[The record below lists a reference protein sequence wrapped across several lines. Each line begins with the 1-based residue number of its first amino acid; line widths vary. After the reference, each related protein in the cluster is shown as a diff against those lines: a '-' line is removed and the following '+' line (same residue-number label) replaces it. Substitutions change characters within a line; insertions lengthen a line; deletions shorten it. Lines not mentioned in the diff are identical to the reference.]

1 MKKNKNKIV
10 LSHKKKIELAAE
22 IYSMMMEGDSDGEII
37 ESLDISPQEYS
48 IAKKFLLENK
58 GNEEHGMSSK
68 ERFAKYVIDQQRNV
82 VALDELIINLNSKTQ
97 YNALVGA
104 IRLRSDIA
112 DRVITTGQTLG
123 VISKE
128 PEKKMVMNGVV
139 VADVSDKDLK
149 KELVKSIVSFGKM
162 MKRYGGGK
170 DILEI
175 KTGELHRGEGIKILA
190 EDFAS
195 TAAMG
200 APPMKP
206 KAKDKKNRAKT
217 GKRAAGRRRVKEK

>member
-1 MKKNKNKIV
+1 MKNKKDKIV
-10 LSHKKKIELAAE
+10 LSFKRKLELSAE
-22 IYSMMMEGDSDGEII
+22 IYGMMIEGDTDGDII
-37 ESLDISPQEYS
+37 ESLDITPQEYA
-48 IAKKFLLENK
+48 IAKKFLLDNK
-58 GNEEHGMSSK
+58 GSEEESMTSK
-68 ERFAKYVIDQQRNV
+68 QRFAKYVIDQNRCV
-82 VALDELIINLNSKTQ
+82 TALDELILNLNSKSQ

-112 DRVITTGQTLG
+112 DKVITTGQTLG
-123 VISKE
+123 IISKE

-139 VADVSDKDLK
+139 IADVSDKDLR
-149 KELVKSIVSFGKM
+149 KELAKSIVSFGKL

-170 DILEI
+170 DIVDI
-175 KTGELHRGEGIKILA
+175 KTGELHYGEGVKVLP

-206 KAKDKKNRAKT
+206 KAKDKKNRANT
-217 GKRAAGRRRVKEK
+217 GKRAAGRRRVREK

>member
-1 MKKNKNKIV
+1 MKKKKNKIV
-10 LSHKKKIELAAE
+10 LSYKKKVELSAE
-22 IYSMMMEGDSDGEII
+22 IYGMMMEGDSDGEII
-37 ESLDISPQEYS
+37 ESLDITPQEYS
-48 IAKKFLLENK
+48 IAKKFLLESK
-58 GNEEHGMSSK
+58 GSEEELLSSK
-68 ERFAKYVIDQQRNV
+68 ERFAKYVIVQDRNTR
-82 VALDELIINLNSKTQ
+82 ALDELIVNLDHKNQ

-112 DRVITTGQTLG
+112 DRVISTGQTLG
-123 VISKE
+123 IISKE

-139 VADVSDKDLK
+139 VAEVSDKDLR
-149 KELVKSIVSFGKM
+149 KELAKSIVSFGKM

-175 KTGELHRGEGIKILA
+175 KTGDLHYGEGVKVLP
-190 EDFAS
+190 EDFTS

-206 KAKDKKNRAKT
+206 KSNDKKNRAKT
-217 GKRAAGRRRVKEK
+217 GKRAAGRRRVREK